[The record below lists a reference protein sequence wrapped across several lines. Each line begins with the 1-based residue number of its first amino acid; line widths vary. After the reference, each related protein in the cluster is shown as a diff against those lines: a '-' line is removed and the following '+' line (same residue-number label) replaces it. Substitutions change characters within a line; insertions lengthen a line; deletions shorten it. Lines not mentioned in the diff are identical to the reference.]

1 MTNEEQG
8 KLAEINIRLTNV
20 EKGIERVI
28 TNDLPHLTKAVGYLK
43 GKMSV
48 LQPLTIGVAVGIVLL
63 IIGLVLNILGV
74 Y

>member
-28 TNDLPHLTKAVGYLK
+28 TNDLPHLKKAVNYLT

-48 LQPLTIGVAVGIVLL
+48 LQPLTIGVAVGIILL
-63 IIGLVLNILGV
+63 IIGLILNILGV